1 MQVDYSSGSPTA
13 ARSSAQAAQPAEYW
27 GLDRLK
33 RAYNDYLGNKREEID
48 EAKDARR
55 YYHGAQWTAEQLR
68 ILRARKQPVTT
79 LNRIGRKID
88 GVVGLL
94 ERLRQDPKAYP
105 RTPKHED
112 GADLATAI
120 IRYVLDEGNW
130 KAKSAEVARDGA
142 IEGIAGIEI
151 LLTEGDRGDQEV
163 SFELVEPDSFFYDP
177 RSYRA
182 DFSDA
187 RYMGIGKWVDV
198 ELAKEMFPDKAEEID
213 ASIETG
219 TDFTSNP
226 DRENKWFDSAN
237 KHIRLVDCWYR
248 HKGEWCWSIFT
259 GSTRLMEGDSYLRDE
274 KNKTECKYVM
284 YSANVDHDGDRYG
297 FVRNMRPIQDSINFK
312 ESKVNFTLGSR
323 RLIMDVGAVE
333 DIEEV
338 RREWARPDGV
348 VMKNRDS
355 EVIADDRTFD
365 FAGWTKLLADAKT
378 EIENFGPNP
387 AVLGE
392 GVEKSSGRAIQLLQ
406 QAGIAELGPYI
417 QAYKGWKLR
426 VYRAVFNA
434 VQRGWTAER
443 HVRVT
448 DDEGLAQFIQINGV
462 GIDPMTGFPTMVN
475 AIGSLDVDIIIDE
488 GPDAINMM
496 ADTYDAMLA
505 LAQNGAQ
512 VPPAVLIELNPGID
526 SRTKKKVL
534 GMLEKASQPGPEQQI
549 AIEGAMAEV
558 GETKSRTALNMAKAE
573 QAARPEIGQP
583 QRPEK
588 FELPPEVQV
597 ATAIADIEN
606 TNADTQAKRSQ
617 AYKTEMDASLA
628 PQQAAHQQRMDAA
641 NFQQGARD
649 RAEDR
654 MMAARRTTAA

>member
-1 MQVDYSSGSPTA
+1 MQADYSSGSPA
-13 ARSSAQAAQPAEYW
+13 IARPSEQAAKPVEYW

-33 RAYNDYLGNKREEID
+33 RAYSDYLGNKREEID

-259 GSTRLMEGDSYLRDE
+259 GSTRLMEGQSYLRDE

-323 RLIMDVGAVE
+323 RLIMDAGAVE
-333 DIEEV
+333 DIETT

-348 VMKNRDS
+348 VIKNQNT

-434 VQRGWTAER
+434 VQRSWTAER

-496 ADTYDAMLA
+496 ADTYEAMLA

-583 QRPEK
+583 QKPVK

-654 MMAARRTTAA
+654 RMAARRTTAA

>member
-1 MQVDYSSGSPTA
+1 MQVDYSSGSQTA

-68 ILRARKQPVTT
+68 ILKARKQPVTT

-94 ERLRQDPKAYP
+94 ERLRQDPKAFP
-105 RTPKHED
+105 RTPKHDD

-120 IRYVLDEGNW
+120 IRYVLDIGEW
-130 KAKSAEVARDGA
+130 PAKSAEVARDGA
-142 IEGIAGIEI
+142 IEGIAGVEI
-151 LLTEGDRGDQEV
+151 VLTEGDHGDKEV
-163 SFELVEPDSFFYDP
+163 SFDLVEPDSFFYDP

-237 KHIRLVDCWYR
+237 KHIRLVDCWYL
-248 HKGEWCWSIFT
+248 HKGKWCWSIFT
-259 GSTRLMEGDSYLRDE
+259 GSTRLMEGESYLFDE
-274 KNKTECKYVM
+274 KNKTECKYIM

-323 RLIMDVGAVE
+323 RLIMDAGAVE
-333 DIEEV
+333 DIETT

-348 VMKNRDS
+348 VVKNQNT

-417 QAYKGWKLR
+417 QAYKGWKVR
-426 VYRAVFNA
+426 AYRAIFNA
-434 VQRGWTAER
+434 VQRNWTAER
-443 HVRVT
+443 HIRVT

-462 GIDPMTGFPTMVN
+462 GIDPMTGMPALVN

-549 AIEGAMAEV
+549 ALEGAMAEV
-558 GETKSRTALNMAKAE
+558 GETKSRTALNMAKA
-573 QAARPEIGQP
+573 QDAMQPEMSQP
-583 QRPEK
+583 AKPEK
-588 FELPPEVQV
+588 FELPPELQM
-597 ATAIADIEN
+597 AKAAAEIDDKSASADQKRA
-606 TNADTQAKRSQ
+606 NAF
-617 AYKTEMDASLA
+617 KTEQEASLA
-628 PQQAAHQQRMDAA
+628 PL
-641 NFQQGARD
+641 
-649 RAEDR
+649 R
-654 MMAARRTTAA
+654 MMQDASDRDADRQIAARKTAAA